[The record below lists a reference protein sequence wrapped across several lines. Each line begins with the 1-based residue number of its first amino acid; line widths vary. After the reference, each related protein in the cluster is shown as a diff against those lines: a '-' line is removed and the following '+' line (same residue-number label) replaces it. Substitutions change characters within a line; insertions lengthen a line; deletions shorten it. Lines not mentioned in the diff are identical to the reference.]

1 LPGRDDQDLSRFD
14 RTGFSA
20 RAEPDDSAGVL
31 MRGRGLLRRR
41 RPNRTSRASG
51 AGTRSAARATARRAI
66 VFQSKPIETGAGEA
80 EGADAVFC
88 AERVGGAVDPGLR

>member
-1 LPGRDDQDLSRFD
+1 
-14 RTGFSA
+14 
-20 RAEPDDSAGVL
+20 
-31 MRGRGLLRRR
+31 
-41 RPNRTSRASG
+41 
-51 AGTRSAARATARRAI
+51 